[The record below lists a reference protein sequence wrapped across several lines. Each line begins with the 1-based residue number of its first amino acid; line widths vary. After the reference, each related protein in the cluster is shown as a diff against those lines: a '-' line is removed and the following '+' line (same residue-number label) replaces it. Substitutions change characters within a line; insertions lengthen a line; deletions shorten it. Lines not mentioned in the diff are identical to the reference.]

1 MVAGY
6 DLRINLSYF
15 IGKKYEKEIMD
26 RINEVSEKYPAFNVR
41 LFYSEDDNLTS
52 KLKDFAKK
60 YDGKVN
66 FDIRIAG
73 TDYQQRNDVAWYQIL
88 SQNDYDKFREE
99 LPYSGRYFWTLSKID
114 EENILK
120 AIEHFESVLMHISE
134 PKIMKRQKRNDDIKS
149 CYTWSRYL

>member
-6 DLRINLSYF
+6 DLRLNLSYF

-52 KLKDFAKK
+52 KLKDFAKR

-73 TDYQQRNDVAWYQIL
+73 TDYQQINDVCWYQIL
-88 SQNDYDKFREE
+88 SEKDYNKFREE
-99 LPYSGRYFWTLSKID
+99 RPFSGRWIYNLNSISKD
-114 EENILK
+114 NLLGGFK
-120 AIEHFESVLMHISE
+120 HFEVLLKYITE
-134 PKIMKRQKRNDDIKS
+134 PKIVKRQKRND
-149 CYTWSRYL
+149 

>member
-15 IGKKYEKEIMD
+15 IGKKYEKKVID
-26 RINEVSEKYPAFNVR
+26 KINEVSEKYPAFNVR
-41 LFYSEDDNLTS
+41 LIYSEDDNLTS

-134 PKIMKRQKRNDDIKS
+134 PKIMKRQKRNDDI
-149 CYTWSRYL
+149 

>member
-15 IGKKYEKEIMD
+15 IGKKYEKKVID
-26 RINEVSEKYPAFNVR
+26 KINEVSEKYPAFNVR

-66 FDIRIAG
+66 FDIRISG

-134 PKIMKRQKRNDDIKS
+134 PKIMKRQKRNDDI
-149 CYTWSRYL
+149 

>member
-15 IGKKYEKEIMD
+15 IGKKYEKKIMD
-26 RINEVSEKYPAFNVR
+26 KINEVSEKYPAFNVR

-66 FDIRIAG
+66 FDIRISG
-73 TDYQQRNDVAWYQIL
+73 TDYQQRNDVAWFQIL
-88 SQNDYDKFREE
+88 SESDYNKFREE
-99 LPYSGRYFWTLSKID
+99 LPYSGRYFWNLRNIG
-114 EENILK
+114 EEDLLK
-120 AIEHFESVLMHISE
+120 AIEHFESLLKYISE
-134 PKIMKRQKRNDDIKS
+134 PKVMKRQKRNDE
-149 CYTWSRYL
+149 

>member
-15 IGKKYEKEIMD
+15 IGKKYEKKVID
-26 RINEVSEKYPAFNVR
+26 KINEVSEKYPAFNVR

-120 AIEHFESVLMHISE
+120 AIEHFESVLMHFSE
-134 PKIMKRQKRNDDIKS
+134 PKIMKRQKRNDDI
-149 CYTWSRYL
+149 

>member
-15 IGKKYEKEIMD
+15 IGKKYEKKVID
-26 RINEVSEKYPAFNVR
+26 KINEVSEKYPAFNVR

-73 TDYQQRNDVAWYQIL
+73 TDYQQRNDVAWFQIL
-88 SQNDYDKFREE
+88 SESDYNKFREE

-134 PKIMKRQKRNDDIKS
+134 PKIMKRQKRNDDI
-149 CYTWSRYL
+149 

>member
-15 IGKKYEKEIMD
+15 IGKKYEKKVID
-26 RINEVSEKYPAFNVR
+26 KINEVSEKYPAFNVR

-66 FDIRIAG
+66 FSIRIAG

-134 PKIMKRQKRNDDIKS
+134 PKIMKRQKRNDDI
-149 CYTWSRYL
+149 

>member
-15 IGKKYEKEIMD
+15 IGKKYEKKVID
-26 RINEVSEKYPAFNVR
+26 KINEVSEKYPAFNVR

-66 FDIRIAG
+66 FSIRIAG

-134 PKIMKRQKRNDDIKS
+134 PKVMKRQKRNDDI
-149 CYTWSRYL
+149 